1 MPMSINSK
9 QLEQH
14 VLAGLIQHPQSYTE
28 IAVAI
33 GDEDF
38 YSEDTK
44 VHQTIFRVLRAALE
58 HGEEIDEIVLA
69 QRVKQFNLSF
79 EDNVDITHYIQALG
93 MRKISK
99 DGLLV
104 AAQDLKKFTVRRE
117 ILNNAREVG
126 KTMKSI
132 PSTASFDEIVETADK
147 IYNSQIDSYSVERTS
162 PENIFSSMEEMVE
175 ERGNNP
181 ITEFG
186 LMGPHARLN
195 ELYGSLL
202 RPGNISVVVARA
214 GVGKTT
220 FCLDFAT
227 KVSQKYDNVPVLHF
241 DNGEMSQEELT
252 MRQCAA
258 LSEVPLHLIETGE
271 WRHNQECVDKIRAVW
286 PQIKAFQ
293 FYYYNVAG
301 MDTTSM
307 INVLRRFY
315 YSKVGRGNK
324 MIFSFDYI
332 KTTDATHQQ
341 GQREWEVVGNM
352 VTAFKNLI
360 QKEIVGPDGPMIT
373 MITSV
378 QSNRSGV
385 TNNRRVEN
393 ILDDES
399 IVSLSDRII
408 QFCSHMF
415 HLRSKTNEEI
425 QAEGANFGTHV
436 LSCFKHR
443 HLGKNVHRALNL
455 VELEDGSKRK
465 NHVNLD
471 FSNFSIKE
479 VGDLQDQVD
488 SLGLNGSPEEDGDN
502 DFADL

>member
-1 MPMSINSK
+1 MSINSK
-9 QLEQH
+9 ELEQH
-14 VLAGLIQHPQSYTE
+14 LLAGLIQHPDAYVE
-28 IAVAI
+28 ISIGI

-38 YSEDTK
+38 YSEETK

-58 HGEEIDEIVLA
+58 SGEELDEIVLS
-69 QRVKQFNLSF
+69 QRVKQFNISF
-79 EDNVDITHYIQALG
+79 EDNVDLTHYIQSLG
-93 MRKISK
+93 MRKISRE
-99 DGLLV
+99 GLV
-104 AAQDLKKFTVRRE
+104 SAAKELKKFTVRRE
-117 ILNNAREVG
+117 IYENARKVAKKMQSLG
-126 KTMKSI
+126 SDHT
-132 PSTASFDEIVETADK
+132 FDQIVETADK
-147 IYNSQIDSYSVERTS
+147 IYNEQIDSYSVESTT
-162 PENIFSSMEEMVE
+162 PENIFSLMEEMVE

-181 ITEFG
+181 VTEFG
-186 LMGPHARLN
+186 LMSPHKRLN
-195 ELYGSLL
+195 ELFGSLL

-227 KVSQKYDNVPVLHF
+227 KVSQKYDHVPVLHF

-258 LSEVPLHLIETGE
+258 LSGVPLHLIETGE
-271 WRHNQECVDKIRAVW
+271 WRRNQECVDKIRAVW
-286 PQIKAFQ
+286 PQIKKFK

-301 MDTTSM
+301 MDVSSM
-307 INVLRRFY
+307 LNVLRRFY
-315 YSKVGRGNK
+315 YSKVGRGKK

-332 KTTDATHQQ
+332 KTTDATLQKN
-341 GQREWEVVGNM
+341 QREWEVVGNM

-360 QKEIVGPDGPMIT
+360 QKEIVNSDGPMIT

-425 QAEGANFGTHV
+425 QSEGAQFGTHV

-465 NHVNLD
+465 NHINLD
-471 FSNFSIKE
+471 FTNFSIEE
-479 VGDLQDQVD
+479 VGDLQDQMD
-488 SLGLNGSPEEDGDN
+488 SLGLTALPEEDGDQSQI
-502 DFADL
+502 DL

>member
-1 MPMSINSK
+1 MSINSK
-9 QLEQH
+9 ELEQH
-14 VLAGLIQHPQSYTE
+14 VLAGLLQHPETYAE
-28 IAVAI
+28 ISLGI
-33 GDEDF
+33 GDKDF
-38 YSEDTK
+38 FSEHTK
-44 VHQTIFRVLRAALE
+44 VHQTIFRVLRAGLE
-58 HGEEIDEIVLA
+58 GGEELDEVVLA
-69 QRVKQFNLSF
+69 QRVKQFNISF
-79 EDNVDITHYIQALG
+79 EDNVDPTHYIQSLG
-93 MRKISK
+93 MRKISR
-99 DGLLV
+99 DGLV
-104 AAQDLKKFTVRRE
+104 TAAKELKKFTVRRE
-117 ILNNAREVG
+117 IVENAREVAKKMQSVG
-126 KTMKSI
+126 KDHT
-132 PSTASFDEIVETADK
+132 FDEIVQAADK
-147 IYNSQIDSYSVERTS
+147 IYNNQIDSYSVERAS
-162 PENIFSSMEEMVE
+162 PENIFEEMEEMVE

-181 ITEFG
+181 VTEFG
-186 LMGPHARLN
+186 LMGPHKRLN
-195 ELYGSLL
+195 DTFGSLL

-220 FCLDFAT
+220 FCLDFVT
-227 KVSQKYDNVPVLHF
+227 KVSQKYNHIPVLHF
-241 DNGEMSQEELT
+241 DNGEMSKEELI

-258 LSEVPLHLIETGE
+258 LSGIPLHLIETGG
-271 WRHNQECVDKIRAVW
+271 WRMNQECVDKIRKVW
-286 PQIKAFQ
+286 PQIKDFK

-301 MDTTSM
+301 MDVNSM
-307 INVLRRFY
+307 LNVLRRFY

-332 KTTDATHQQ
+332 KTTDSTLQK

-360 QKEIVGPDGPMIT
+360 QKEILSPDGPTIT

-415 HLRSKTNEEI
+415 HLRSKTNEEV
-425 QAEGANFGTHV
+425 QAEGAQFGTHV

-443 HLGKNVHRALNL
+443 HLGKNIPRALNL

-465 NHVNLD
+465 NHINLD
-471 FSNFSIKE
+471 FSNFSIRE

-488 SLGLNGSPEEDGDN
+488 GMGLNATPNEDGGQEGV
-502 DFADL
+502 DL